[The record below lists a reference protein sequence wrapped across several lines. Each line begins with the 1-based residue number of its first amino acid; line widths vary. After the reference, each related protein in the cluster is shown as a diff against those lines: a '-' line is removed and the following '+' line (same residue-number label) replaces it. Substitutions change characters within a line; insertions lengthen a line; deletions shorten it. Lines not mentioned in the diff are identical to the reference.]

1 MIPVMIDL
9 LADFYQSGN
18 FVQMETIARS
28 LLVAIPD
35 DIVALQFLGLSLY
48 LMGRKESAYR
58 AFRRGAVNAAAPAPA
73 ATTIEPAAAIS
84 YREATKP
91 GTALA
96 DGWDK
101 ISRIL
106 RSLGLHKPARSA
118 LAAARAARRLGG
130 G

>member
-1 MIPVMIDL
+1 MIDL

-58 AFRRGAVNAAAPAPA
+58 AFRRGAVNAAAPA

>member
-18 FVQMETIARS
+18 FTQMETIARS

-48 LMGRKESAYR
+48 LMGRRESAYR
-58 AFRRGAVNAAAPAPA
+58 AFRRVAVNTAAPAT
-73 ATTIEPAAAIS
+73 TTIEPAAAIS

-101 ISRIL
+101 ISQIL

-118 LAAARAARRLGG
+118 LAAARAARQLEG
-130 G
+130 